1 MLSKQNL
8 MLASDIMSLDRSWA
22 VRVPTDRDRVSGV
35 FLFDVLSETP

>member
-22 VRVPTDRDRVSGV
+22 VRVPTYRDHVSGV